1 MSDTFQNISSFAG
14 DEIINSS
21 SGDGVVFVTGASGL
35 VGAHLVQ
42 ALVQKGEHVKALY
55 RKTIPQY
62 KDVDKVNWIQGDIL
76 DMSFLEEEIV
86 NVKRVYHCA
95 AIVSYNPKQKKS
107 LLKTNIEGTA
117 NIVNA
122 CLNAG
127 VEKLVY
133 VSSVSA
139 LGRIQKNEPVT
150 EKVQW
155 SEETNK
161 SEYGRSKFFGEMEVW
176 RGVGEGLNA
185 VIVNPTIILGAA
197 DWNKSSAAIFKNMYN
212 EFPWY
217 TNGVTGF
224 VDVQDVVK
232 AMILLM
238 ESNISNE
245 RFIINAVNMSYGEL
259 FTSIAKSFNKKT
271 PHKKVTPFLAELV
284 WRAEALKSSF
294 NGYQPLV
301 TRETATTAQ
310 AKVYFDNSKLLQFL
324 PQFQYTPLQES
335 ITRICNEYKE
345 IYNLL

>member
-1 MSDTFQNISSFAG
+1 MSDTIQNISSFAG
-14 DEIINSS
+14 NEIINSS

-76 DMSFLEEEIV
+76 DISFLEEEIV

-139 LGRIQKNEPVT
+139 LGRIQK
-150 EKVQW
+150 K
-155 SEETNK
+155 
-161 SEYGRSKFFGEMEVW
+161 
-176 RGVGEGLNA
+176 
-185 VIVNPTIILGAA
+185 
-197 DWNKSSAAIFKNMYN
+197 
-212 EFPWY
+212 
-217 TNGVTGF
+217 
-224 VDVQDVVK
+224 
-232 AMILLM
+232 
-238 ESNISNE
+238 
-245 RFIINAVNMSYGEL
+245 VNMAGQ
-259 FTSIAKSFNKKT
+259 N
-271 PHKKVTPFLAELV
+271 FLAKWKCGVELV
-284 WRAEALKSSF
+284 RA
-294 NGYQPLV
+294 
-301 TRETATTAQ
+301 
-310 AKVYFDNSKLLQFL
+310 
-324 PQFQYTPLQES
+324 
-335 ITRICNEYKE
+335 
-345 IYNLL
+345 